1 MDPLRILLIED
12 SPEDALL
19 ISKVLERSG
28 IVAEYKR
35 VQTIPALRKAL
46 HAQPWDIVLADY
58 QLPTLTGLDAL
69 KMIHTANLDVPFILV
84 SGMVGEERAAAA
96 MKAGADDYVL
106 KENLARL
113 GPAIERALRDAVVR
127 RQEKRAQAELARR
140 EAQLNEAQA
149 LAHIGSW
156 EWDILSNSVTWS
168 DELHRIFRFGPQQ
181 RTVTYE
187 EFLRH
192 VHPDDRTE
200 TKRRV
205 ARAIEDDKRYDIEHR
220 ILRPDESVR
229 VLHTRG
235 RVVRDAAGR
244 PVRMHGTS
252 QDITELKEA
261 EQAVRAA
268 GVRLKALSRRLI
280 ALQET
285 ERRNVARELHDE
297 FGQALTAVK
306 MNLSAMKRAPDSVA
320 SRRRIDDSIQL
331 VERLVHSVRA
341 LSLNL
346 RPPLLD
352 DFGLQSALKWYV
364 GEQAKRSGIEI
375 RFIAPPAIPRT
386 DPAVETTCF
395 RVAQEAITNVL
406 RHSKATS
413 ASVELRTDGEFL
425 LLMVRDNGVGLD
437 PVAVQAQAQ
446 AGHSLGWAGM
456 QERVSLAGG
465 QFECESAPGSG
476 TELRVRLP
484 LPARAT

>member
-19 ISKVLERSG
+19 ISAILQRSG
-28 IVAEYKR
+28 IVAEYQR

-46 HAQPWDIVLADY
+46 QNQRWDIILADY

-69 KMIHTANLDVPFILV
+69 KMTHAAGLDAPFILV

-113 GPAIERALRDAVVR
+113 APAIERALREAVVR
-127 RQEKRAQAELARR
+127 RQQKRAQAELARR

-149 LAHIGSW
+149 LAHVGSW
-156 EWDILSNSVTWS
+156 EWDIPANTVSWS
-168 DELHRIFRFGPQQ
+168 AELCRIFKVEPQQ
-181 RTVTYE
+181 FTYE
-187 EFLRH
+187 GFLKYL
-192 VHPDDRTE
+192 HPEDRPETE
-200 TKRRV
+200 RRV
-205 ARAIEDDKRYDIEHR
+205 TRALEEDKRYDIEHR
-220 ILRPDESVR
+220 IVRPDNSVR
-229 VLHTRG
+229 ILHTRG
-235 RVVRDAAGR
+235 RVIRDAAGR

-252 QDITELKEA
+252 QDITELKDA
-261 EQAVRAA
+261 EQAARDA
-268 GVRLKALSRRLI
+268 GVRLKALSRRLL

-297 FGQALTAVK
+297 FGQALTAIK
-306 MNLSAMKRAPDSVA
+306 MNLAAMNRAPDSDA
-320 SRRRIDDSIQL
+320 SRRRIEDSIQL

-375 RFIAPPAIPRT
+375 RFVALANVPRV
-386 DPAVETTCF
+386 DSAVETTCY
-395 RVAQEAITNVL
+395 RVAQEALTNVL
-406 RHSKATS
+406 RHSKATH
-413 ASVELRTDGEFL
+413 AAVELRLEPDAL
-425 LLMVRDNGVGLD
+425 LLIVRDDGVGLD
-437 PVAVQAQAQ
+437 PAVVQAQAL
-446 AGHSLGWAGM
+446 AGHSLGWVGM
-456 QERVSLAGG
+456 QERVSLVEGH
-465 QFECESAPGSG
+465 FECRSGHGKG

-484 LPARAT
+484 LPAGAK